1 MTRYWCQLK
10 EIADVHLGYKSL
22 QNEFFYL
29 SAETIG
35 QFKIEKEYLR
45 NVYLLSDFDSQKYL
59 QSPKQSIWLFQCR
72 HSESDLRG
80 TGALRYIR
88 TMAKRPAKVKKQ
100 SGKHQTIQ
108 EALEEQSGGFW
119 YAPKAIP
126 HSAHIWLRKAFAGIF
141 APFLFK
147 NLVTV
152 DQRCNSL
159 TPKENVQWDELAAL
173 MTTTLFALALEGDGA
188 CSMGGGALEWK
199 TKSLRNA
206 RIIDPR
212 LFSDN
217 ERSRIVTLART
228 VWQTTKPV
236 DLSKRILSDKSTF
249 ALDNYVMSLI
259 GRPVSIEDLY
269 LDLHSTVKTRIEK
282 AKARKTSSKVREVAN
297 VQEVA
302 RAIATVVEPFVE
314 THRFP
319 EDFCSANGRQQVV
332 EVPSGDLTLIAER
345 FLSHGHLKV
354 EEDGGRISLEVTN
367 TANVVEVIAR
377 ALLLGRRRF
386 SIPAEDSAISA
397 ALDRLFP
404 WLISLQKEIEQGV
417 NTSALGTRFEH
428 ELRIATLRELGIATS
443 AFASEIWGTHNLRAR
458 PRNRER

>member
-45 NVYLLSDFDSQKYL
+45 EVYLLPDFDSQKYL
-59 QSPKQSIWLFQCR
+59 QSPRQSIWLFQCR
-72 HSESDLRG
+72 DRESDLRG

-88 TMAKRPAKVKKQ
+88 TMAKRPATVKKQ
-100 SGKHQTIQ
+100 GSGKHQTIQ
-108 EALEEQSGGFW
+108 AALEEQSGDLW
-119 YAPKAIP
+119 YAPKAVP
-126 HSAHIWLRKAFAGIF
+126 HSSHIWLRKAFAGIF
-141 APFLFK
+141 APFLFESP
-147 NLVTV
+147 VTV

-159 TPKENVQWDELAAL
+159 APKENVQWDELAAL
-173 MTTTLFALALEGDGA
+173 MTTTLFSLALEGDGA

-212 LFSDN
+212 LCSDD

-228 VWQTTKPV
+228 VWQTSKPV
-236 DLSKRILSDKSTF
+236 DLSKRIPSDKATL
-249 ALDNYVMSLI
+249 ALDNYVISLI

-282 AKARKTSSKVREVAN
+282 AKSRKSRSKVREVAN

-302 RAIATVVEPFVE
+302 QAIAIVVQPFVE

-319 EDFCSANGRQQVV
+319 EDFCSANGKQQVV
-332 EVPSGDLTLIAER
+332 EVPSGNLTLIAER
-345 FLSHGHLKV
+345 FLSHGHLKL
-354 EEDGGRISLEVTN
+354 EEDGGRVILEITN
-367 TANVVEVIAR
+367 TANVIEVIAR
-377 ALLLGRRRF
+377 ALLLGRRTF
-386 SIPAEDSAISA
+386 LIPTENSAISA
-397 ALDRLFP
+397 ALNQVLP
-404 WLISLQKEIEQGV
+404 WLTRLEKEIQQGV

-428 ELRIATLRELGIATS
+428 ELRIATLRELGVATS
-443 AFASEIWGTHNLRAR
+443 AFASEIWGTHKLPSKPN
-458 PRNRER
+458 E

>member
-1 MTRYWCQLK
+1 MSRYWCQLK

-29 SAETIG
+29 SAETIRH
-35 QFKIEKEYLR
+35 FKIEKEYLR
-45 NVYLLSDFDSQKYL
+45 KIYLLSDFDSQEYL
-59 QSPKQSIWLFQCR
+59 QSPKRSIWLFQCR
-72 HSESDLRG
+72 QSESDLRG

-88 TMAKRPAKVKKQ
+88 TMARRPATVKKQ
-100 SGKHQTIQ
+100 GSGKHQTIQ
-108 EALEEQSGGFW
+108 EALEEQSGGLW
-119 YAPKAIP
+119 YAPKAVP
-126 HSAHIWLRKAFAGIF
+126 HSSHVWLRKAFAGIF
-141 APFLFK
+141 APFLFE
-147 NLVTV
+147 NAVTV

-159 TPKENVQWDELAAL
+159 TPKENVQWEELAAL

-217 ERSRIVTLART
+217 ERIRIVTLART
-228 VWQTTKPV
+228 VWQKTKPV
-236 DLSKRILSDKSTF
+236 DLSKRMPSDKSIS

-259 GRPVSIEDLY
+259 GGPVSIEDLY
-269 LDLHSTVKTRIEK
+269 IDLHSTVKTRIQK
-282 AKARKTSSKVREVAN
+282 AKARKSSSKVREVAN

-302 RAIATVVEPFVE
+302 RAIAIVVEPFLE

-319 EDFCSANGRQQVV
+319 EDFCSANGSQQGV

-354 EEDGGRISLEVTN
+354 EEDGGRVSLEVTN
-367 TANVVEVIAR
+367 TAKVIEVIAR

-386 SIPAEDSAISA
+386 SIPAEDPAIST
-397 ALDRLFP
+397 ALDQLFP
-404 WLISLQKEIEQGV
+404 WLTRLQKEIEQGV

-428 ELRIATLRELGIATS
+428 ELRIATLRELGVATS
-443 AFASEIWGTHNLRAR
+443 AFASEIWGTHKLLSK
-458 PRNRER
+458 P